1 MYIPLKITT
10 DYSLLKST
18 IKIDDLINHL
28 VEKNISSCALCDEY
42 LYGVMEFY
50 NKCKKNNIKPIIG
63 LSITLNKMPIYLYA
77 KNYIGYQ
84 SLLKLNT
91 LKGERELNFVDIE
104 MYKKEVIAIVPFSSF
119 SLFKEV
125 TAIFLQTYAGYQNDY
140 EKTHALLKTE
150 KIVFLNDVRS
160 LKKEDTIYLD
170 YLQMIAEDKKRS
182 MYTKGNYEKNYFLEE
197 IENVDAQTTLSFASE
212 INLEIPKNENRIPI
226 YDENIKDSF
235 LYLKNLTQKGLHKRL
250 NGEIS
255 KIYEER
261 LHYELSIIKTM
272 GFVDYILIVYDY
284 VLFAKKNNVFVG
296 PGRGSAAGSLVCFCL
311 GITDIDPLEYNLLF
325 ERFLNPERITMPD
338 IDIDFENT
346 KRGKVIEYI
355 RFRYGEKKVASI
367 MTFATL
373 KSKLVLREIAR
384 IIEYTEK
391 DFETFIKEINSMK
404 SLHEN
409 LENEKIK
416 QMLEK
421 NKALQKIY
429 KIGLKLE
436 GIKKNISTHA
446 AGVVISKVNLDEVI
460 PILKLGDTTLT
471 GITMEYLEE
480 LGLLKMDLLAIK
492 NLTMISNILELIEK
506 DTKKR
511 IALNKI
517 NLNDNEVLD
526 LFTKAD
532 TTGIFQFES
541 SGMRSFLQKLKPR
554 NFSDIVAS
562 IALYRPGPMENID
575 SFIRRKEKKEKITY
589 LIPALEPILKETE
602 GIIVYQEQVMQ
613 ILASIASYSYAEADL
628 VRRAMSKKK
637 KEVILSEQEKFISR
651 AIKNGYDKNIS
662 EKLYQ
667 LILKFAGYGF
677 NKSHSVSYSLI
688 GYQMA
693 YLKVKFPTY
702 FITNLLNMS
711 IGSEI
716 KTKEYLREAKSHQLE
731 IVHPTINESEST
743 YKIKENKLILPLSI
757 IKGLG
762 NITIEN
768 ILKEREQNGKY
779 IDFIDFV
786 TRTLNKNVNTRI
798 LEILIH
804 AGVFDDFANKTTL
817 KENVNAVIN
826 YAELACDM
834 DSPLVIK
841 PILKEYEENENENK
855 LELESYGF
863 YITNHP
869 TSIYMGEN
877 IMKLKDLKN
886 NFDKYIRSVVL
897 IESIKKTKTKTGEEM
912 AFVEASDETG
922 SSSFVVFARQIRL
935 LDNLKARDIAEM
947 QGRVTKRYD
956 KYQINVNNII
966 KK

>member
-1 MYIPLKITT
+1 
-10 DYSLLKST
+10 
-18 IKIDDLINHL
+18 
-28 VEKNISSCALCDEY
+28 
-42 LYGVMEFY
+42 
-50 NKCKKNNIKPIIG
+50 
-63 LSITLNKMPIYLYA
+63 
-77 KNYIGYQ
+77 
-84 SLLKLNT
+84 
-91 LKGERELNFVDIE
+91 
-104 MYKKEVIAIVPFSSF
+104 
-119 SLFKEV
+119 
-125 TAIFLQTYAGYQNDY
+125 
-140 EKTHALLKTE
+140 
-150 KIVFLNDVRS
+150 
-160 LKKEDTIYLD
+160 
-170 YLQMIAEDKKRS
+170 
-182 MYTKGNYEKNYFLEE
+182 
-197 IENVDAQTTLSFASE
+197 
-212 INLEIPKNENRIPI
+212 
-226 YDENIKDSF
+226 
-235 LYLKNLTQKGLHKRL
+235 
-250 NGEIS
+250 
-255 KIYEER
+255 
-261 LHYELSIIKTM
+261 
-272 GFVDYILIVYDY
+272 
-284 VLFAKKNNVFVG
+284 
-296 PGRGSAAGSLVCFCL
+296 
-311 GITDIDPLEYNLLF
+311 
-325 ERFLNPERITMPD
+325 
-338 IDIDFENT
+338 
-346 KRGKVIEYI
+346 
-355 RFRYGEKKVASI
+355 
-367 MTFATL
+367 
-373 KSKLVLREIAR
+373 
-384 IIEYTEK
+384 
-391 DFETFIKEINSMK
+391 
-404 SLHEN
+404 
-409 LENEKIK
+409 
-416 QMLEK
+416 
-421 NKALQKIY
+421 
-429 KIGLKLE
+429 
-436 GIKKNISTHA
+436 
-446 AGVVISKVNLDEVI
+446 
-460 PILKLGDTTLT
+460 
-471 GITMEYLEE
+471 
-480 LGLLKMDLLAIK
+480 
-492 NLTMISNILELIEK
+492 
-506 DTKKR
+506 
-511 IALNKI
+511 
-517 NLNDNEVLD
+517 
-526 LFTKAD
+526 
-532 TTGIFQFES
+532 
-541 SGMRSFLQKLKPR
+541 
-554 NFSDIVAS
+554 
-562 IALYRPGPMENID
+562 
-575 SFIRRKEKKEKITY
+575 
-589 LIPALEPILKETE
+589 
-602 GIIVYQEQVMQ
+602 MQ